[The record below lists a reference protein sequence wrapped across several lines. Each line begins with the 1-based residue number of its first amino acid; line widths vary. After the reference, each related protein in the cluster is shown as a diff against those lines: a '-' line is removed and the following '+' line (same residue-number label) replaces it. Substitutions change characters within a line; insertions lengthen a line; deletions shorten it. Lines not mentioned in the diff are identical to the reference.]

1 MASETSIPITCR
13 IRIKEDKEKRHTT
26 NSNKM
31 SVEQAWQTSSS
42 SATPFPKI
50 LVHCI
55 IDFIK
60 KILYKFIQL
69 EIFISI
75 NFIVYSI

>member
-1 MASETSIPITCR
+1 MVGETSVPITGTIR
-13 IRIKEDKEKRHTT
+13 IREDKEKRQTT
-26 NSNKM
+26 DSNRM
-31 SVEQAWQTSSS
+31 GVEQAWQIS

-60 KILYKFIQL
+60 KTIYKFIQL
-69 EIFISI
+69 KICISI